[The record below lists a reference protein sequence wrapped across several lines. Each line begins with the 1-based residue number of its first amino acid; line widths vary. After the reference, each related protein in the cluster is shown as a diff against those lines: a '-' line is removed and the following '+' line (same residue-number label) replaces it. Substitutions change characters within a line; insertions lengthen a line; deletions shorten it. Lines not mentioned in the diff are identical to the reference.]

1 MNYRVS
7 ANRLT
12 RPRMFLDAGSETAF
26 RPGGDFMNSTPSS
39 QPVVSGSAPGSI
51 PSAILP
57 SDTGFHRAAV
67 ESLPASAQLGPRR
80 VGYGLPCLKCKT
92 YYAADLSACPVCK
105 TEERVLPMP
114 VVSASSGPRV
124 AESVVPSPDDA
135 ALEEERERF
144 LLEFKTRVY
153 TAETEIDAPAGL
165 SCSLEAS
172 HQGAVEPATVCQ
184 SCYVRLQQR
193 VDLLEAALHMD
204 LKEATQVVYE
214 AVWSDPSDPSKTY
227 HNAARALLAAM
238 RKRAGISMVLG
249 PLQPL
254 AH

>member
-1 MNYRVS
+1 
-7 ANRLT
+7 
-12 RPRMFLDAGSETAF
+12 
-26 RPGGDFMNSTPSS
+26 MNSTPSS
-39 QPVVSGSAPGSI
+39 QPAVSGSI

-57 SDTGFHRAAV
+57 SDTGFHRSGV

-80 VGYGLPCLKCKT
+80 VGYGLPCIKCKT

-114 VVSASSGPRV
+114 VVAANSGPRV
-124 AESVVPSPDDA
+124 PESVVPAPDDA

-153 TAETEIDAPAGL
+153 TSEAEIDAPAGL
-165 SCSLEAS
+165 GCSLEAS

-184 SCYVRLQQR
+184 SCYVRQQQR

-238 RKRAGISMVLG
+238 RKRAGISTVLG

>member
-1 MNYRVS
+1 
-7 ANRLT
+7 
-12 RPRMFLDAGSETAF
+12 
-26 RPGGDFMNSTPSS
+26 MNSTPSS
-39 QPVVSGSAPGSI
+39 QPAVTASAAGSI

-57 SDTGFHRAAV
+57 SDTGFHRAGI
-67 ESLPASAQLGPRR
+67 ESIPTSAQLGPRR
-80 VGYGLPCLKCKT
+80 VGYGLPCMKCKT

-114 VVSASSGPRV
+114 AVSVGSGPRV
-124 AESVVPSPDDA
+124 PESVVPAPDDA

-153 TAETEIDAPAGL
+153 TSETKTIPEGL

-172 HQGAVEPATVCQ
+172 HQGAAEPATVCHG
-184 SCYVRLQQR
+184 CYVRLQQR
-193 VDLLEAALHMD
+193 VDLAEAALHMD
-204 LKEATQVVYE
+204 LKEATQVIYD

-227 HNAARALLAAM
+227 HNAARALLAAL
-238 RKRAGISMVLG
+238 RKRAGISTVLG